1 MIFVLSDLLPEFK
14 HEVFSISIH
23 SDVYRHTL
31 MENGTVFFFWFSLF
45 CALFAD
51 DSLFFGHH
59 LLSFACDVAVMHSAG
74 SLSAQVSR
82 PSAPARLSPV
92 KGSAAAS
99 VTSLGPLRCLR
110 GTSLEHAV
118 LARTSA
124 VPPLHTPS
132 APDVRFSFS
141 LLSLYLKT
149 YIQKNSFLVMK
160 QNYLFWNSSF
170 VSKKTG

>member
-1 MIFVLSDLLPEFK
+1 MNQFIGVNEFTPGTLQESQ

-23 SDVYRHTL
+23 SNVFRHTL
-31 MENGTVFFFWFSLF
+31 MENGTLFFFWFSLF

-51 DSLFFGHH
+51 GSLFFGRH
-59 LLSFACDVAVMHSAG
+59 LLSFACDVAVKHSAG

-92 KGSAAAS
+92 KGSAVAS

-118 LARTSA
+118 LARTLA

-149 YIQKNSFLVMK
+149 YIQKKCF
-160 QNYLFWNSSF
+160 
-170 VSKKTG
+170 